1 MMLLSNPGISVQSQ
15 AKQSGYFFKRAIIG
29 PGKLGSN
36 FLLINVGRGLSP
48 GPMSISSSS
57 SADVNPYPSFPS
69 PVKSML
75 NTGQTVGEDNK
86 NNLGRLP
93 ESAPFLIALVKD
105 GLHLICDLQ
114 WQGISLL
121 RLHDLLVV
129 RLLLFIFCGRSQ
141 GSAVPRTIVDFAT
154 LSGRWIRPAS
164 PRFL

>member
-15 AKQSGYFFKRAIIG
+15 AKQSGYFFNRAIIG
-29 PGKLGSN
+29 PRRLGSN
-36 FLLINVGRGLSP
+36 LLLIKVGRGLSP

-75 NTGQTVGEDNK
+75 STGQTVGEVNK

-93 ESAPFLIALVKD
+93 ESAPLFIALVKD
-105 GLHLICDLQ
+105 GLHLTALT
-114 WQGISLL
+114 WLGNSLL

-129 RLLLFIFCGRSQ
+129 RLVPFVFRGRSQ
-141 GSAVPRTIVDFAT
+141 GSAVPRAVVGFAT
-154 LSGRWIRPAS
+154 LAGRWIRPAS
-164 PRFL
+164 P